1 MDNLT
6 MSTEQG
12 FRAMSKI
19 LDEYR
24 KRVHDGGD
32 LAAVLSDIQM
42 MADGRPADAAAWED
56 WLKAVRIVL
65 ENTPH

>member
-1 MDNLT
+1 

-12 FRAMSKI
+12 FRAMFKF
-19 LDEYR
+19 LDEYQ
-24 KRVHDGGD
+24 KRVRDGGD
-32 LAAVLSDIQM
+32 DLVAVLSDIQIL
-42 MADGRPADAAAWED
+42 ADGRPADAAAWED

>member
-1 MDNLT
+1 
-6 MSTEQG
+6 
-12 FRAMSKI
+12 
-19 LDEYR
+19 
-24 KRVHDGGD
+24 
-32 LAAVLSDIQM
+32 M